1 MMAEPERVGSILD
14 RLAARMGITSRLEN
28 EKAVV
33 LWEEV
38 VGKTTARRA
47 EAVSIKGGKLVVLVE
62 SSAWLQQLALL
73 KEGIIA
79 KINSRIGKPV
89 VEDIVF
95 RIGEIGK
102 EKSNGG

>member
-1 MMAEPERVGSILD
+1 MAEPEKAASILE
-14 RLAARMGITSRLEN
+14 RLAARMGISARLET
-28 EKAVV
+28 EKAVI
-33 LWEEV
+33 LWEDV
-38 VGKTTARRA
+38 VGKATARRA
-47 EAVSIKGGKLVVLVE
+47 EAVSLKGGKLVVVVE

-79 KINSRIGKPV
+79 KLNSRIGKPL

-102 EKSNGG
+102 ERKHGG